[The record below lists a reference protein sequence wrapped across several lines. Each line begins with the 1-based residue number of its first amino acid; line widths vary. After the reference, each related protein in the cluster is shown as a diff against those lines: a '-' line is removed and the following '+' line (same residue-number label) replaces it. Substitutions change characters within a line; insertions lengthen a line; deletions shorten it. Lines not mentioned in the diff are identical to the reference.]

1 MDILEKIVQRK
12 KEIVTAAKARLP
24 EPEISRQA
32 TDMKDRNRRPFI
44 EKLQS
49 PGPSG
54 ANVIAEIKRASPSKG
69 IINQNLSPEV
79 YAKAYEAGGA
89 VALSVLTDEDF
100 FQGSA
105 LDLTEAR
112 KHTGLPVLRKEFI
125 ISSYQ
130 LYETIVM
137 GADAVLLIV
146 RILSPSQLKDYIML
160 CGELGLDPLVEV
172 HSENE
177 VDIATEA
184 GAVLIGINNRDLR
197 SFNTDTNTAIR
208 ISKNLTNEQVAV
220 AASGIQAR
228 TDIELSLER
237 GLFNFLIGESL
248 VRAKDPETFLQSLLG
263 KKIGNQVED

>member
-1 MDILEKIVQRK
+1 
-12 KEIVTAAKARLP
+12 
-24 EPEISRQA
+24 
-32 TDMKDRNRRPFI
+32 
-44 EKLQS
+44 
-49 PGPSG
+49 
-54 ANVIAEIKRASPSKG
+54 
-69 IINQNLSPEV
+69 
-79 YAKAYEAGGA
+79 
-89 VALSVLTDEDF
+89 
-100 FQGSA
+100 
-105 LDLTEAR
+105 
-112 KHTGLPVLRKEFI
+112 
-125 ISSYQ
+125 
-130 LYETIVM
+130 M